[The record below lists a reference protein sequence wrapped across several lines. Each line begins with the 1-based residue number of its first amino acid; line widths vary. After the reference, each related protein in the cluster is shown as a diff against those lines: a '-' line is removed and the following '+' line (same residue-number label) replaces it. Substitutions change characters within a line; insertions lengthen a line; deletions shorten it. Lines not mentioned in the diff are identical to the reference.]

1 MGNEVVYVNQPYC
14 YPQGMI
20 QPMMQPGIAQNQY
33 QKQITIKLN
42 KYDFFKGEI
51 VEGAVLINTISSV
64 VLNEIHL
71 NLYLSENWSYPEGEP
86 SMAELNN
93 PILLTIK
100 IGIGKILNINSNLI
114 NLNPGN
120 YNFPFKF
127 KLPDYLQPSFEYPKQ
142 GKKGSLRYILEAKL
156 ISPYVQG
163 DGKAYIFIKSRP
175 KILNCPLSYSS
186 AANVHKWGMIDEGST
201 ILKVSYQNSNY
212 QMRGQIPITVEINNT
227 RGKLQVKSVNVKAVR
242 RVQFKKVQEAVVK
255 FHLEDVM
262 VNKVFAVSVP
272 PNTNSQTYNYTVDLK
287 EEKFT
292 NFNYVGQSNP
302 YPKLVDIA
310 YAMPTTD
317 GAAIKCDY
325 FLVVTLSFTSF
336 VTKGYVPKVIVP
348 FTLTHQLQDDYNL
361 EQQEDDDLKK
371 AIEASLLDMK
381 DMKTVNEININ
392 EVENNQN
399 QNRLK
404 NINNIKN
411 EIMEINNSLNQIR
424 NNFGNENNMNQ
435 GNNEYNNI
443 NEINNI
449 NENNNQEI
457 NNNMNND
464 NININNANEA
474 NNNEIN
480 NQNNNQVNIKFDDNE
495 EEVNPYQL
503 DSENNEQNNNG
514 KSDNKQNNFSIND
527 FEE

>member
-1 MGNEVVYVNQPYC
+1 M
-14 YPQGMI
+14 
-20 QPMMQPGIAQNQY
+20 
-33 QKQITIKLN
+33 
-42 KYDFFKGEI
+42 
-51 VEGAVLINTISSV
+51 
-64 VLNEIHL
+64 
-71 NLYLSENWSYPEGEP
+71 
-86 SMAELNN
+86 
-93 PILLTIK
+93 
-100 IGIGKILNINSNLI
+100 NINSNLI

-242 RVQFKKVQEAVVK
+242 RVQFKKVQEA
-255 FHLEDVM
+255 
-262 VNKVFAVSVP
+262 
-272 PNTNSQTYNYTVDLK
+272 
-287 EEKFT
+287 FT

-399 QNRLK
+399 QNQIQNEEILDEQKGDGNNLIDDNIDFENMNQFDDNNDIQENDSLK

-424 NNFGNENNMNQ
+424 N
-435 GNNEYNNI
+435 NNI

-464 NININNANEA
+464 NININNANDA